1 MADLADFS
9 LLTGVKAVLN
19 PSGTIPDGL
28 NAAIANSRGEI
39 VIRVDAR
46 CDVAPN
52 FVTTLVS
59 KLDDPAIG
67 SVGGAALVLDRGI
80 FGSAYAVAFNS
91 PLLGPSTYRYGAISG
106 PTDTAY
112 LGAWRRSDLEAIGGF
127 DSRLIRNQDN
137 ELASRI
143 RATGKTIWY
152 DADAVVG
159 YRNGRGLKATLAHHR
174 EFGLWRMAQR
184 SHGQAG
190 FDRRHLVALGSAGGA
205 ALTGLGLLA
214 SPTGR
219 KLVAATSAAAYVAAG
234 AGAYRTARRL
244 RSKRPDIV
252 GPDFHPVGVALAP
265 ALATAINA
273 SWLSGVIQGRFM
285 KPDET
290 WSAR

>member
-1 MADLADFS
+1 
-9 LLTGVKAVLN
+9 
-19 PSGTIPDGL
+19 
-28 NAAIANSRGEI
+28 
-39 VIRVDAR
+39 
-46 CDVAPN
+46 
-52 FVTTLVS
+52 
-59 KLDDPAIG
+59 
-67 SVGGAALVLDRGI
+67 
-80 FGSAYAVAFNS
+80 
-91 PLLGPSTYRYGAISG
+91 PSTYRYGTVSG

-152 DADAVVG
+152 DADAIVG
-159 YRNGRGLKATLAHHR
+159 YRNGRGLKAALAHHR

-190 FDRRHLVALGSAGGA
+190 FDRRHLVALGAAGGA
-205 ALTGLGLLA
+205 AVTGLGLLA

-219 KLVAATSAAAYVAAG
+219 KVVAATGAAAYVAAG
-234 AGAYRTARRL
+234 LGAFRTARRL
-244 RSKRPDIV
+244 RSKRPDII
-252 GPDFHPVGVALAP
+252 GPSFHPVGVALAP